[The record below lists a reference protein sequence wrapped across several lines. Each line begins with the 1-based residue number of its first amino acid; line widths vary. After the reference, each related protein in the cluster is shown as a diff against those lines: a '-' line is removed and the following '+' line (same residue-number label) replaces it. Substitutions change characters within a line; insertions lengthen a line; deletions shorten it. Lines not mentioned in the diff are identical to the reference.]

1 MPDSEIPSGRDPAG
15 VEVCTLPEIAAY
27 LRVPEEAVLALVA
40 KNAIPGQQIGDE
52 WRFLKRAVVEWL
64 RLGPQFS
71 PEFRMFPP
79 PWMLDHPFWEDL
91 FQALERRILSQIPT
105 PERPSAKPGSKQA
118 VLRHFGVFQDDADV
132 EDQLA
137 GIRARREAAGG

>member
-1 MPDSEIPSGRDPAG
+1 MPDSETQSGRDLSG

-40 KNAIPGQQIGDE
+40 KNAIPAQQIGDE

-64 RLGPQFS
+64 RIGPHS
-71 PEFRMFPP
+71 YHEFRMFPP

-91 FQALERRILSQIPT
+91 FQALEKRILGKIPT
-105 PERPSAKPGSKQA
+105 PERPSAKS
-118 VLRHFGVFQDDADV
+118 
-132 EDQLA
+132 
-137 GIRARREAAGG
+137 